1 MEEFG
6 LRTRIVWGS
15 GALAQ
20 LSQLENKRVLV
31 ISDGFLAKNG
41 LLDRVLRGL
50 GKATV
55 GVYDGVAGE
64 PTLPMVAQGVAE
76 LNRLDGEVVVA
87 FGGGSAMDCAKALG
101 YCAGRRLPVW
111 CIPTTAGTGSEVTS
125 FAVLTDPETGLK
137 YPLVDDSLIPQVAI
151 LDSQFLET
159 VPPKVTADSGMDVL
173 THAAEAYVSIRAN
186 PFTDALAEKSFA
198 MAFAKLP
205 KAYAGDKAAKE
216 EMLLAST
223 LAGLAFNA
231 AGLGV
236 CHGLAHALGGR
247 LHAPHG
253 RVNALL
259 LPHVMEANAKA
270 PAAAKKYARLA
281 ALCGLSANAR
291 GLAGA
296 IRRLTRKLGMAE
308 RLEGTADLTLVASDA
323 QKDRCTPDNPRA
335 LTPDELKAILREVTV

>member
-1 MEEFG
+1 MEEFA
-6 LRTRIVWGS
+6 LRTRIVWGG

-20 LSQLENKRVLV
+20 LAQLKDKRVLV
-31 ISDGFLAKNG
+31 VSDGFLAKNG
-41 LLDRVLRGL
+41 LVDRVLHAIG
-50 GKATV
+50 GSNV
-55 GVYDGVAGE
+55 QVYAGVAGE
-64 PTLPMVAQGVAE
+64 PTLPMMAQAVAE

-87 FGGGSAMDCAKALG
+87 FGGGSAMDCAKAIG
-101 YCAGRRLPVW
+101 YFAGKHLPVW
-111 CIPTTAGTGSEVTS
+111 CVPTTAGTGSEVTS

-137 YPLVDDSLIPQVAI
+137 YPLVEDSLIPEVAI
-151 LDSQFLET
+151 LDSGFLDS

-186 PFTDALAEKSFA
+186 PFTDALAEKSFS
-198 MAFAKLP
+198 MAYASLP
-205 KAYAGDKAAKE
+205 KAFSGDKAAKE

-259 LPHVMEANAKA
+259 LPHVIEANAKV

-281 ALCGLSANAR
+281 ALCGLSANSRA
-291 GLAGA
+291 LSGA
-296 IRRLTRKLGMAE
+296 VKRLTHRLGMPE
-308 RLEGTADLTLVASDA
+308 RLEGTADLSQVASDA
-323 QKDRCTPDNPRA
+323 LKDRCTPDNPRT
-335 LTPDELKAILREVTV
+335 LTVNELKGILREVTA

>member
-1 MEEFG
+1 MEEFR

-15 GALAQ
+15 GALSL
-20 LSQLENKRVLV
+20 LSQLEDKRVLV

-41 LLDRVLRGL
+41 LLDRVLRAA
-50 GKATV
+50 GKASI

-64 PTLPMVAQGVAE
+64 PTLPMVAQAVAE

-101 YCAGRRLPVW
+101 YCAGKRLPVW
-111 CIPTTAGTGSEVTS
+111 CVPTTAGTGSEVTS

-137 YPLVDDSLIPQVAI
+137 YPLVDDSLIPEAAI

-173 THAAEAYVSIRAN
+173 THAAEAYVSTRAN
-186 PFTDALAEKSFA
+186 PFTDSLAEKSFA
-198 MAFAKLP
+198 MAFASLP
-205 KAYAGDKAAKE
+205 KAYQGDKGAKE

-223 LAGLAFNA
+223 LAGLAFNS

-259 LPHVMEANAKA
+259 LPHVIEANATVA
-270 PAAAKKYARLA
+270 VAAKKYARLA
-281 ALCGLSANAR
+281 ALCGLSPNAR
-291 GLAGA
+291 ALAGA
-296 IRRLTRKLGMAE
+296 ARRLTRKLGMAE
-308 RLEGTADLTLVASDA
+308 RLEGTADLSQVAADA
-323 QKDRCTPDNPRA
+323 QKDRCTSDNPK
-335 LTPDELKAILREVTV
+335 TFSPEELKGILREVTA